1 MQHWLYSYEITDEDF
16 DNFLFIESPCFDSLE
31 TNYFKIIFKPI
42 TSVERHI
49 FHIQKLERCIEIL
62 AIIGAYSGLQ
72 TLYISK
78 FLKMRSIQGVVSQND
93 VIEYMVYERIAKIN
107 PGSQATF
114 KLLTMLDSQFDK
126 NLEADY
132 NSAKTNI

>member
-1 MQHWLYSYEITDEDF
+1 
-16 DNFLFIESPCFDSLE
+16 
-31 TNYFKIIFKPI
+31 
-42 TSVERHI
+42 
-49 FHIQKLERCIEIL
+49 
-62 AIIGAYSGLQ
+62 
-72 TLYISK
+72 
-78 FLKMRSIQGVVSQND
+78 MRSIQGVVSQND